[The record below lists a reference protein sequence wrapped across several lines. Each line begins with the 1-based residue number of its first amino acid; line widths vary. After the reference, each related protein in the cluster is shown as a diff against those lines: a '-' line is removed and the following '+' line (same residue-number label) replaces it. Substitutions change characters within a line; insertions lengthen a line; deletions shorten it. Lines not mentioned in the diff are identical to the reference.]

1 MAAYVGTTQC
11 LENYGAHNEDGKFA
25 SGNAY
30 WKFKGGT
37 DYIVTGV
44 DRPADAMAFIM
55 AVFSEDRMSFKEF
68 PTDVKRFYDWEL
80 ELPTDGDYRQHV
92 LDMAVRVDVK
102 EFFDGIADQ
111 KVYALAA
118 SAKGKKLATNNYV

>member
-1 MAAYVGTTQC
+1 MAAYVVTTQV
-11 LENYGAHNEDGKFA
+11 LENYGSHDEDGKFA

-44 DRPADAMAFIM
+44 DRYADAMAFVM
-55 AVFSEDRMSFKEF
+55 AVFSCDCINFKEF
-68 PTDVKRFYDWEL
+68 PTEVICMNEWK
-80 ELPTDGDYRQHV
+80 LPDDEDYRQHI
-92 LDMAVRVDVK
+92 LDTAIRVDVQD
-102 EFFDGIADQ
+102 FFDGSADK

-118 SAKGKKLATNNYV
+118 AAKGKRLAN

>member
-1 MAAYVGTTQC
+1 MATYVVTTQV
-11 LENYGAHNEDGKFA
+11 LENYGSHDEDGKFA

-44 DRPADAMAFIM
+44 DRYADAMAFVM
-55 AVFSEDRMSFKEF
+55 AVFSCDCINFKEF
-68 PTDVKRFYDWEL
+68 PTEVIRMNEWK
-80 ELPTDGDYRQHV
+80 LPDDEDYRQHI
-92 LDMAVRVDVK
+92 LDTAIRVDVQD
-102 EFFDGIADQ
+102 FFDGSADK

-118 SAKGKKLATNNYV
+118 AAKGKRLAN

>member
-1 MAAYVGTTQC
+1 MAAYVVTTQV
-11 LENYGAHNEDGKFA
+11 LENYGSHDEDGKFA

-44 DRPADAMAFIM
+44 DRYADAMAFVM
-55 AVFSEDRMSFKEF
+55 AVFSCDCINFKEF
-68 PTDVKRFYDWEL
+68 PTDIVRMDEWEL
-80 ELPTDGDYRQHV
+80 PDNEEFRQHI
-92 LDMAVRVDVK
+92 LDTAIRVDVQD
-102 EFFDGIADQ
+102 FFDGSADK

-118 SAKGKKLATNNYV
+118 AAKGKRLAN

>member
-1 MAAYVGTTQC
+1 MAAYVVTTQV
-11 LENYGAHNEDGKFA
+11 LENYGSHNEDGKFA

-44 DRPADAMAFIM
+44 DRYADAMAFVM
-55 AVFSEDRMSFKEF
+55 AVFSCDCINFKEF
-68 PTDVKRFYDWEL
+68 PTEVIRMNEWK
-80 ELPTDGDYRQHV
+80 LPDDEDYRQHI
-92 LDMAVRVDVK
+92 LDTAIRVDVQD
-102 EFFDGIADQ
+102 FFDGSADE

-118 SAKGKKLATNNYV
+118 AAKGKRLAN

>member
-1 MAAYVGTTQC
+1 MAAYVVMTQV
-11 LENYGAHNEDGKFA
+11 LENYGSHDEDGKFA

-44 DRPADAMAFIM
+44 DRYADAMAFVM
-55 AVFSEDRMSFKEF
+55 AVFSCDCINFKEF
-68 PTDVKRFYDWEL
+68 PREVIRMNEWK
-80 ELPTDGDYRQHV
+80 LPDDEDYRQHI
-92 LDMAVRVDVK
+92 LDTAIRVDVQD
-102 EFFDGIADQ
+102 FFDGSADK

-118 SAKGKKLATNNYV
+118 AAKGKRLAN

>member
-1 MAAYVGTTQC
+1 MAAYVVTTQV
-11 LENYGAHNEDGKFA
+11 LENYGSHDGDGKFA

-44 DRPADAMAFIM
+44 DRYADAMAFVM
-55 AVFSEDRMSFKEF
+55 AVFSCDCINFKEF
-68 PTDVKRFYDWEL
+68 PTEVIRMNEWK
-80 ELPTDGDYRQHV
+80 LPDDEDYRQHI
-92 LDMAVRVDVK
+92 LDTAIRVDVQD
-102 EFFDGIADQ
+102 FFDGSADK

-118 SAKGKKLATNNYV
+118 AAKGKRLAN

>member
-1 MAAYVGTTQC
+1 MAAYVVTTQV
-11 LENYGAHNEDGKFA
+11 LENYGSHDEDGKFA

-55 AVFSEDRMSFKEF
+55 AVFSSDCLSFKEF
-68 PTDVKRFYDWEL
+68 PTDVQRVNEWK
-80 ELPTDGDYRQHV
+80 LPDDEDYRQHI
-92 LDMAVRVDVK
+92 LDMAIRVDVQD
-102 EFFDGIADQ
+102 FFDGSAEQ

-118 SAKGKKLATNNYV
+118 AAKGKKLATNNYA

>member
-1 MAAYVGTTQC
+1 MAAYVVTTQV
-11 LENYGAHNEDGKFA
+11 LENYGSHDEDGKFA

-37 DYIVTGV
+37 DYMVSGI

-55 AVFSEDRMSFKEF
+55 AVFSCDCINFKEF
-68 PTDVKRFYDWEL
+68 PTDVQTVDAWDR
-80 ELPTDGDYRQHV
+80 ELPQDEDYRQHT
-92 LDMAVRVDVK
+92 LDKLVRVDVQ
-102 EFFDGIADQ
+102 EFFDGSADK

-118 SAKGKKLATNNYV
+118 AAKGKRLAN

>member
-1 MAAYVGTTQC
+1 MAAYVVTTQV
-11 LENYGAHNEDGKFA
+11 LENYGSHDGDGKFA

-44 DRPADAMAFIM
+44 DRYADAMAFVM
-55 AVFSEDRMSFKEF
+55 AVFSCDCINFKEF
-68 PTDVKRFYDWEL
+68 PREVIRMNEWK
-80 ELPTDGDYRQHV
+80 LPDDEDYRQHI
-92 LDMAVRVDVK
+92 LDTAIRVDVQD
-102 EFFDGIADQ
+102 FFDGSADK

-118 SAKGKKLATNNYV
+118 AAKGKRLAN